1 MLLQDLALILVFG
14 SRWAAMSAVIVMTPG
29 NIAVT
34 EPAKSEKY
42 KA

>member
-34 EPAKSEKY
+34 KPAKSEKY